1 MISTSRVNE
10 IINAIE
16 RRPYND
22 DVLNLRKEIF
32 VPKQTIGNI
41 RKWFNKLSSLKLTS
55 SELKI
60 VEKIIVKPKS
70 TEVFIVNNIIKYQ
83 DLSNTEIERW
93 ISYVPENSLRS
104 IAMSVIFKPM
114 YDNTQIKL
122 MLVKKLLSHINYIDT
137 VFDNLENNLRYAGV
151 FWKEVFDLII
161 TMIKKD
167 DSIAE
172 KIATKWTQSKDVE
185 YLDSY
190 AYHLNIESR
199 LLYEKTGKMQYLSKT
214 TKEIFIF

>member
-41 RKWFNKLSSLKLTS
+41 RKWFNKLSTLKLTS

-122 MLVKKLLSHINYIDT
+122 MLVGKLLSHINYIDN
-137 VFDNLENNLRYAGV
+137 VFDNLANNMRYQGV
-151 FWKEVFDLII
+151 FWKEVFNLII
-161 TMIKKD
+161 IMIKKE

-199 LLYEKTGKMQYLSKT
+199 LLYEKTGKLQYLSKT